1 MHLKLIEIHLKFI
14 WNSFEIILSFEIFI
28 LYPLETDWWFI
39 SAENKDIKKHSNLN
53 NNENLKDSKPFYADV
68 EPIKKKKRNYN
79 ELRNDIV
86 YNLYKKKDDK
96 DC

>member
-1 MHLKLIEIHLKFI
+1 M
-14 WNSFEIILSFEIFI
+14 
-28 LYPLETDWWFI
+28 ETDWWFI

-53 NNENLKDSKPFYADV
+53 NNENLKDSKPFYVDV

-96 DC
+96 D